1 MLIFAHW
8 PAMRRYQQDGAVA
21 TVEHVARLA
30 GLLGHP
36 PRSYRD
42 FATAAAAEWAKD

>member
-1 MLIFAHW
+1 MKLM
-8 PAMRRYQQDGAVA
+8 MRRYQEDGAVA
-21 TVEHVARLA
+21 TAEDVARLA